1 MFSFRKDKR
10 SFTKKLMNDIQN
22 REKEESEIITIGKI
36 TPERQQKREV
46 ENTLAENREM
56 MQEKREEQKKEEQ
69 KTESQLFIINQ
80 AKIKMNSHIGTFK
93 VLNDVPTI
101 QDKPVG
107 TTVEKSPANFSL
119 FLDGFQVLSVT
130 GDWQDTGTA
139 KYQDNNALIKKS
151 TLMVTGKMP
160 PPSAPIETGKIEFID
175 SGQINVIEKINTSG
189 IPVPENENPDFDIK
203 ISLCKDGYSTV
214 VPMGILD
221 FENNYENAF
230 FAFEY
235 TLSSNDIDKL
245 TLEIIDEND
254 KTIYGENYVPEIII
268 PIGKKEN
275 VRTSLE
281 KGLKEFLKREGKPS
295 RIWEWMEVYRDFNI
309 SKNDYTKPGHYIL
322 FWNGFDIEGIYDSSI
337 FDKKTF
343 RARLTGTKGEKKKTA
358 EVSFRTEYAEV
369 NWVDVRID
377 QNNKR
382 IDTTLRVNLK
392 DGGAEGLSCG
402 SKTVRKSDYEEAA
415 QRMGVQNPIEEDFT
429 LTFCDWYKIP
439 QEVIEE
445 EQKEPIK
452 ERTKSFEELR
462 DMALE
467 GINKHWSRHA
477 GNIGGGVQIGE
488 DFYEVFVNAEQNEK
502 GMVAPRIIYFTNS
515 ENNNLNRSHNWFLS
529 RKLFYKVGYTYY
541 SNWEEYPKGSK
552 LYKNKGWN
560 YKNDSDEIRSFME
573 TSAHEIGH
581 KLLEDYGGKT
591 YSYKHKGSSTWGQ
604 SPLKGTTYP
613 ATGEID
619 LMKYA
624 DEDFLPEDF
633 YERVVLSKEDVIGIL
648 WLSKINIK

>member
-10 SFTKKLMNDIQN
+10 SFAKKLMNDIQK

-46 ENTLAENREM
+46 ENALAENREM

-107 TTVEKSPANFSL
+107 TTVEKSPANFS

-189 IPVPENENPDFDIK
+189 IPVPDNENPDFDIK

-245 TLEIIDEND
+245 TLDIIDEND
-254 KTIYGENYVPEIII
+254 KIIYREINLPEIII
-268 PIGKKEN
+268 SASKKEN
-275 VRTSLE
+275 VKTSLE
-281 KGLKEFLKREGKPS
+281 KGLKKFLKREGKPS
-295 RIWEWMEVYRDFNI
+295 RIWEWMEVYRDFAI

-322 FWNGFDIEGIYDSSI
+322 FWNGFDSEGIYDSSI

-343 RARLTGTKGEKKKTA
+343 RARLTGIKGEKKKTA

-392 DGGAEGLSCG
+392 DGGAEGLSPQEQ
-402 SKTVRKSDYEEAA
+402 SNIYEPAYT
-415 QRMGVQNPIEEDFT
+415 QTIYPWD
-429 LTFCDWYKIP
+429 KIP
-439 QEVIEE
+439 QKDIKKYK
-445 EQKEPIK
+445 KEPIK

-477 GNIGGGVQIGE
+477 GNIGEGVQIGE
-488 DFYEVFVNAEQNEK
+488 NFYEVFVNAEQNEK

-515 ENNNLNRSHNWFLS
+515 ENNNFNRSHNWFLS
-529 RKLFYKVGYTYY
+529 RKLFYKVGYVKE
-541 SNWEEYPKGSK
+541 NI
-552 LYKNKGWN
+552 WN
-560 YKNDSDEIRSFME
+560 YIDENKALLDFQE

-613 ATGEID
+613 KTGEID
-619 LMKYA
+619 LMKYT
-624 DEDFLPEDF
+624 DEDFLPKDF

-648 WLSKINIK
+648 WLTKINIK

>member
-80 AKIKMNSHIGTFK
+80 AKIKMNSHMGTFK

-107 TTVEKSPANFSL
+107 TTVEKSPANFS

-203 ISLCKDGYSTV
+203 IKVIKDSF
-214 VPMGILD
+214 VPLGIVD
-221 FENNYENAF
+221 FEGNQENKVIK
-230 FAFEY
+230 FEMKISGKGVNRWHLQIKSNGNLIKDIY
-235 TLSSNDIDKL
+235 SSSQ
-245 TLEIIDEND
+245 EIEP
-254 KTIYGENYVPEIII
+254 VPL
-268 PIGKKEN
+268 IGKAKKTNKKEETEI
-275 VRTSLE
+275 VE
-281 KGLKEFLKREGKPS
+281 IKRS
-295 RIWEWMEVYRDFNI
+295 WEAGIYLLD
-309 SKNDYTKPGHYIL
+309 
-322 FWNGFDIEGIYDSSI
+322 WNGFDNNNVYDSSI
-337 FDKKTF
+337 
-343 RARLTGTKGEKKKTA
+343 LTSPYGLEISIMGQA
-358 EVSFRTEYAEV
+358 EQVRKYHTDSVQMKYSQV

-392 DGGAEGLSCG
+392 DGGAEGLNCS

-415 QRMGVQNPIEEDFT
+415 QRMEVPNPIEEDFT
-429 LTFCDWYKIP
+429 LTFCDWHKIP
-439 QEVIEE
+439 QKEIEE

-452 ERTKSFEELR
+452 ERTRSFEDLERL
-462 DMALE
+462 ALE
-467 GINKHWSRHA
+467 GISYHWGRNRNHA
-477 GNIGGGVQIGE
+477 VAQNVKINSE
-488 DFYEVFVNAEQNEK
+488 KYEVFVNPINTQNK
-502 GMVAPRIIYFTNS
+502 AMDDVSLIYNTNNDWMRSGNPGTVTGIISAVGNIF
-515 ENNNLNRSHNWFLS
+515 S
-529 RKLFYKVGYTYY
+529 REAVCYNVGYIKGP
-541 SNWEEYPKGSK
+541 NKWEYR
-552 LYKNKGWN
+552 
-560 YKNDSDEIRSFME
+560 DEQYEDVIFKF
-573 TSAHEIGH
+573 TTAHEIGH
-581 KLLEDYGGKT
+581 EILKAFGDVY
-591 YSYKHKGSSTWGQ
+591 YSYGHKGSVNTVTQ
-604 SPLKGTTYP
+604 EIKNNAPEYP
-613 ATGEID
+613 STGEID
-619 LMKYA
+619 IIPYYPSSPPVSIYNRTVAL
-624 DEDFLPEDF
+624 
-633 YERVVLSKEDVIGIL
+633 ERDVLGLI
-648 WLSKINIK
+648 WLTKINVK

>member
-10 SFTKKLMNDIQN
+10 SFAKKLMNDIQN

-107 TTVEKSPANFSL
+107 TTVEKSPANFS

-235 TLSSNDIDKL
+235 TLSSNDIDQL
-245 TLEIIDEND
+245 TLHIIDEND
-254 KTIYGENYVPEIII
+254 EIIYRENYVPEIII

-281 KGLKEFLKREGKPS
+281 KGLKEFLKREGKSS
-295 RIWEWMEVYRDFNI
+295 RIWEWMKVYRDFNI
-309 SKNDYTKPGHYIL
+309 PKNDYTKPGHYIL
-322 FWNGFDIEGIYDSSI
+322 FWDGFDGEGIYDSSI

-343 RARLTGTKGEKKKTA
+343 RARLTGIKGEKKKTA

-415 QRMGVQNPIEEDFT
+415 QRMGVQNPIKEDFT

-529 RKLFYKVGYTYY
+529 RKLFYKVGYV
-541 SNWEEYPKGSK
+541 KGNIWK
-552 LYKNKGWN
+552 YIDENKALL
-560 YKNDSDEIRSFME
+560 DFQE

-624 DEDFLPEDF
+624 DEDFLPKDF

>member
-56 MQEKREEQKKEEQ
+56 MQKKREEQKKEEQ

-245 TLEIIDEND
+245 TLDIIDEND
-254 KTIYGENYVPEIII
+254 KIIYREINLPEIII
-268 PIGKKEN
+268 SASKKEN
-275 VRTSLE
+275 VKTSLE
-281 KGLKEFLKREGKPS
+281 KGLKKFLKREGKPS
-295 RIWEWMEVYRDFNI
+295 RIWEWMEVYRDFAI

-322 FWNGFDIEGIYDSSI
+322 FWNGFDSEGIYDSSI

-343 RARLTGTKGEKKKTA
+343 RARLTGIKGEKKKTA

-392 DGGAEGLSCG
+392 DGGAEGLSPQEQ
-402 SKTVRKSDYEEAA
+402 SNIYEPAYT
-415 QRMGVQNPIEEDFT
+415 QTIYPWD
-429 LTFCDWYKIP
+429 KIP
-439 QEVIEE
+439 QKDIKKYK
-445 EQKEPIK
+445 KEPIK

-477 GNIGGGVQIGE
+477 GNIGEGVQIGE
-488 DFYEVFVNAEQNEK
+488 NFYEVFVNAEQNEK

-515 ENNNLNRSHNWFLS
+515 ENNNFNRSHNWFLS
-529 RKLFYKVGYTYY
+529 RKLFYKVGYVKE
-541 SNWEEYPKGSK
+541 NI
-552 LYKNKGWN
+552 WN
-560 YKNDSDEIRSFME
+560 YIDENKALLDFQE

-613 ATGEID
+613 KTGEID
-619 LMKYA
+619 LMKYT
-624 DEDFLPEDF
+624 DEDFLPKDF

-648 WLSKINIK
+648 WLTKINIK

>member
-1 MFSFRKDKR
+1 MFSFRKNKR
-10 SFTKKLMNDIQN
+10 SFAKKLMNDIQN

-107 TTVEKSPANFSL
+107 TMVEKSPANFSL
-119 FLDGFQVLSVT
+119 FLDGFQVLSVI

-221 FENNYENAF
+221 FENKYENAF

-245 TLEIIDEND
+245 TLDIIDEND
-254 KTIYGENYVPEIII
+254 KIIYREINLPEIII
-268 PIGKKEN
+268 SASKKEN
-275 VRTSLE
+275 VKTSLE

-295 RIWEWMEVYRDFNI
+295 RIWEWMEVYRDFAI

-322 FWNGFDIEGIYDSSI
+322 FWNGFDSEGIYDSSI

-343 RARLTGTKGEKKKTA
+343 RARLTGIKGEKKKTA

-392 DGGAEGLSCG
+392 DGGAEGLSPQEQ
-402 SKTVRKSDYEEAA
+402 SNIYEPAYT
-415 QRMGVQNPIEEDFT
+415 QTIYPWD
-429 LTFCDWYKIP
+429 KIP
-439 QEVIEE
+439 QKDIKKYK
-445 EQKEPIK
+445 KEPIK

-477 GNIGGGVQIGE
+477 GNIGEGVQIGE
-488 DFYEVFVNAEQNEK
+488 NFYEVFVNAEQNEK

-515 ENNNLNRSHNWFLS
+515 ENNNFNRSHNWFLS
-529 RKLFYKVGYTYY
+529 RKLFYKVGYVKE
-541 SNWEEYPKGSK
+541 NI
-552 LYKNKGWN
+552 WN
-560 YKNDSDEIRSFME
+560 YIDENKALLDFQE

-613 ATGEID
+613 KTGEID
-619 LMKYA
+619 LMKYT
-624 DEDFLPEDF
+624 DEDFLPKDF

-648 WLSKINIK
+648 WLTKINIK

>member
-10 SFTKKLMNDIQN
+10 SFAKKLMNDIQK

-46 ENTLAENREM
+46 ENALAENREM

-107 TTVEKSPANFSL
+107 TTVEKSPANFS

-189 IPVPENENPDFDIK
+189 IPVPDNENPDFDIK

-235 TLSSNDIDKL
+235 TLSSNDIDQL

-254 KTIYGENYVPEIII
+254 KFIYGENYVPEIII
-268 PIGKKEN
+268 SASKKEN

-295 RIWEWMEVYRDFNI
+295 RIWKWMEVYRDFNI

-322 FWNGFDIEGIYDSSI
+322 FWNGFDSEGIYDSSI

-343 RARLTGTKGEKKKTA
+343 RARLTGIKGEKKKTA

-382 IDTTLRVNLK
+382 IDTTLRVDLK
-392 DGGAEGLSCG
+392 DGGAEGLSPQEQ
-402 SKTVRKSDYEEAA
+402 SNIYEPAYT
-415 QRMGVQNPIEEDFT
+415 QTIYPWD
-429 LTFCDWYKIP
+429 KIP
-439 QEVIEE
+439 QSDIEE

-452 ERTKSFEELR
+452 ERTRSFQDLERLV
-462 DMALE
+462 LE
-467 GINKHWSRHA
+467 GISYHWGRNRNHA
-477 GNIGGGVQIGE
+477 VAKNVEINSE
-488 DFYEVFVNAEQNEK
+488 KYEVFVNPINTQNK
-502 GMVAPRIIYFTNS
+502 AMDDVSLIYNTNNDWMRS
-515 ENNNLNRSHNWFLS
+515 GNPGTVTGVISAIGNLFS
-529 RKLFYKVGYTYY
+529 RQAVCYNVGYIKD
-541 SNWEEYPKGSK
+541 SNGWEYVSEKHEDVIFK
-552 LYKNKGWN
+552 L
-560 YKNDSDEIRSFME
+560 
-573 TSAHEIGH
+573 TAAHEIGH
-581 KLLEDYGGKT
+581 EILKAFGDVY
-591 YSYKHKGSSTWGQ
+591 YSYGHKGTVNTVTQ
-604 SPLKGTTYP
+604 EIKDGTPEYP
-613 ATGEID
+613 STGEID
-619 LMKYA
+619 LMKYYQNYYDIPRTIA
-624 DEDFLPEDF
+624 SETD
-633 YERVVLSKEDVIGIL
+633 VLGLL
-648 WLSKINIK
+648 WLTKINVK

>member
-1 MFSFRKDKR
+1 MFSFRKNKR
-10 SFTKKLMNDIQN
+10 SFAKKLMNDIQK

-56 MQEKREEQKKEEQ
+56 MQKKREEQKKEEQ

-107 TTVEKSPANFSL
+107 TTVEKSPANFS
-119 FLDGFQVLSVT
+119 FLDGFQVLSVI

-221 FENNYENAF
+221 FENKYENAF

-245 TLEIIDEND
+245 TLDIIDEND
-254 KTIYGENYVPEIII
+254 KIIYREINLPEIII
-268 PIGKKEN
+268 SASKKEN

-295 RIWEWMEVYRDFNI
+295 RIWEWMKVYRDFNI
-309 SKNDYTKPGHYIL
+309 PKNDYTKPGHYIL
-322 FWNGFDIEGIYDSSI
+322 FWNGFDGEGIYDSSI

-343 RARLTGTKGEKKKTA
+343 RARLTGIKGEKKKTA

-382 IDTTLRVNLK
+382 IDTTLRVDLK
-392 DGGAEGLSCG
+392 DGGAEGLSPQEQ
-402 SKTVRKSDYEEAA
+402 SNIYEPAYT
-415 QRMGVQNPIEEDFT
+415 QTIYPWD
-429 LTFCDWYKIP
+429 KIP
-439 QEVIEE
+439 QSDIEE

-452 ERTKSFEELR
+452 ERTRSFQDLERLV
-462 DMALE
+462 LE
-467 GINKHWSRHA
+467 GISYHWGRNRNHA
-477 GNIGGGVQIGE
+477 VAKNVEINSE
-488 DFYEVFVNAEQNEK
+488 KYEVFVNPINTQNK
-502 GMVAPRIIYFTNS
+502 AMDDVSLIYNTNNDWMRS
-515 ENNNLNRSHNWFLS
+515 GNPGTVTGVISAIGNLFS
-529 RKLFYKVGYTYY
+529 RQAVCYNVGYIKN
-541 SNWEEYPKGSK
+541 SNGWDYIEEKYEDVDFK
-552 LYKNKGWN
+552 
-560 YKNDSDEIRSFME
+560 F
-573 TSAHEIGH
+573 TAAHEIGH
-581 KLLEDYGGKT
+581 EILKAFGDVY
-591 YSYKHKGSSTWGQ
+591 YSYGHKDTVNTVTQ
-604 SPLKGTTYP
+604 EIKDGTPEYP
-613 ATGEID
+613 STGEID
-619 LMKYA
+619 LMKYYQNYYDIPRTIA
-624 DEDFLPEDF
+624 SETD
-633 YERVVLSKEDVIGIL
+633 VLGLL
-648 WLSKINIK
+648 WLTKIKVK

>member
-10 SFTKKLMNDIQN
+10 SFAKKLMNDIQN

-56 MQEKREEQKKEEQ
+56 MQKKREEQKKEEQ

-245 TLEIIDEND
+245 TLDIIDEND
-254 KTIYGENYVPEIII
+254 KIIYREINLPEIII
-268 PIGKKEN
+268 SASKKEN
-275 VRTSLE
+275 VKTSLE
-281 KGLKEFLKREGKPS
+281 KGLKKFLKREGKPS
-295 RIWEWMEVYRDFNI
+295 RIWEWMEVYRDFAI

-322 FWNGFDIEGIYDSSI
+322 FWNGFDGEGIYDSSI

-392 DGGAEGLSCG
+392 DGGAEGLSPQEQ
-402 SKTVRKSDYEEAA
+402 SNIYEPAYT
-415 QRMGVQNPIEEDFT
+415 QTIYPWD
-429 LTFCDWYKIP
+429 KIP
-439 QEVIEE
+439 QKDIKKYK
-445 EQKEPIK
+445 KEPIK

-477 GNIGGGVQIGE
+477 GNIGEGVQIGE
-488 DFYEVFVNAEQNEK
+488 NFYEVFVNAEQNEK

-515 ENNNLNRSHNWFLS
+515 ENNNFNRSHNWFLS
-529 RKLFYKVGYTYY
+529 RKLFYKVGYVKE
-541 SNWEEYPKGSK
+541 NI
-552 LYKNKGWN
+552 WN
-560 YKNDSDEIRSFME
+560 YIDENKALLDFQE

-613 ATGEID
+613 KTGEID
-619 LMKYA
+619 LMKYT
-624 DEDFLPEDF
+624 DEDFLPKDF

-648 WLSKINIK
+648 WLTKINIK

>member
-56 MQEKREEQKKEEQ
+56 MQKKREEQKKEEQ

-203 ISLCKDGYSTV
+203 IKVIKDSF
-214 VPMGILD
+214 VPLGIVD
-221 FENNYENAF
+221 FEGNQENKVIK
-230 FAFEY
+230 FEMKISGKGVNRWHLQIKSNGNLIKDIY
-235 TLSSNDIDKL
+235 SSSQ
-245 TLEIIDEND
+245 EIEP
-254 KTIYGENYVPEIII
+254 VPL
-268 PIGKKEN
+268 IGKAKKTNKKEETEI
-275 VRTSLE
+275 VE
-281 KGLKEFLKREGKPS
+281 IKRS
-295 RIWEWMEVYRDFNI
+295 WEAGIYLLD
-309 SKNDYTKPGHYIL
+309 
-322 FWNGFDIEGIYDSSI
+322 WNGFDNNNVYDSSI
-337 FDKKTF
+337 
-343 RARLTGTKGEKKKTA
+343 LTSPYGLEISIMGQA
-358 EVSFRTEYAEV
+358 EQVRKYHTDSVQMKYSQV

-392 DGGAEGLSCG
+392 DGGAEGLNCS

-415 QRMGVQNPIEEDFT
+415 QRMEVQNPIEEDFT
-429 LTFCDWYKIP
+429 LTFCDWHKIP
-439 QEVIEE
+439 QKEIEE

-452 ERTKSFEELR
+452 ERTRSFEDLERL
-462 DMALE
+462 ALE
-467 GINKHWSRHA
+467 GISYHWGRNRNHA
-477 GNIGGGVQIGE
+477 VAQNVKINSE
-488 DFYEVFVNAEQNEK
+488 KYEVFVNPINTQNK
-502 GMVAPRIIYFTNS
+502 AMDDVSLIYNTNNDWMRSGNPGTVTGIISAVGNIF
-515 ENNNLNRSHNWFLS
+515 S
-529 RKLFYKVGYTYY
+529 REAVCYNVGYIKGP
-541 SNWEEYPKGSK
+541 NKWEYR
-552 LYKNKGWN
+552 
-560 YKNDSDEIRSFME
+560 DEQYEDVIFKF
-573 TSAHEIGH
+573 TTAHEIGH
-581 KLLEDYGGKT
+581 EILKAFGDVY
-591 YSYKHKGSSTWGQ
+591 YSYGHKGSVNTVTQ
-604 SPLKGTTYP
+604 EIKNNAPEYP
-613 ATGEID
+613 STGEID
-619 LMKYA
+619 IIPYYPSSPPVSIYNRTVAL
-624 DEDFLPEDF
+624 
-633 YERVVLSKEDVIGIL
+633 ERDVLGLI
-648 WLSKINIK
+648 WLTKINVK

>member
-22 REKEESEIITIGKI
+22 REKEESEIITIGKN

-56 MQEKREEQKKEEQ
+56 MQKKREEQKKEEQ

-245 TLEIIDEND
+245 TLDIIDEND
-254 KTIYGENYVPEIII
+254 KIIYREINLPEIII
-268 PIGKKEN
+268 SASKKEN
-275 VRTSLE
+275 VKTSLE
-281 KGLKEFLKREGKPS
+281 KGLKKFLKREGKPS
-295 RIWEWMEVYRDFNI
+295 RIWEWMEVYRDFAI

-322 FWNGFDIEGIYDSSI
+322 FWNGFDSEGIYDSSI

-343 RARLTGTKGEKKKTA
+343 RARLTGIKGEKKKTA

-392 DGGAEGLSCG
+392 DGGAEGLSPQEQ
-402 SKTVRKSDYEEAA
+402 SNIYEPAYT
-415 QRMGVQNPIEEDFT
+415 QTIYPWD
-429 LTFCDWYKIP
+429 KIP
-439 QEVIEE
+439 QKDIKKYK
-445 EQKEPIK
+445 KEPIK

-477 GNIGGGVQIGE
+477 GNIGEGVQIGE
-488 DFYEVFVNAEQNEK
+488 NFYEVFVNAEQNEK

-515 ENNNLNRSHNWFLS
+515 ENNNFNRSHNWFLS
-529 RKLFYKVGYTYY
+529 RKLFYKVGYVKE
-541 SNWEEYPKGSK
+541 NI
-552 LYKNKGWN
+552 WN
-560 YKNDSDEIRSFME
+560 YIDENKALLDFQE

-613 ATGEID
+613 KTGEID
-619 LMKYA
+619 LMKYT
-624 DEDFLPEDF
+624 DEDFLPKDF

-648 WLSKINIK
+648 WLTKINIK

>member
-10 SFTKKLMNDIQN
+10 SFAKKLMNDIQN

-56 MQEKREEQKKEEQ
+56 MQKKREEQKKEEQ

-221 FENNYENAF
+221 FENKYENAF

-245 TLEIIDEND
+245 TLDIIDEND
-254 KTIYGENYVPEIII
+254 KIIYREINLPEIII
-268 PIGKKEN
+268 SASKKEN
-275 VRTSLE
+275 VKTSLE

-322 FWNGFDIEGIYDSSI
+322 FWNGFDSEGIYDSSI

-343 RARLTGTKGEKKKTA
+343 RARLTGIKGEKKKTA

-377 QNNKR
+377 RNNKR

-392 DGGAEGLSCG
+392 DGGAEGLSPQEQ
-402 SKTVRKSDYEEAA
+402 SNIYEPAYT
-415 QRMGVQNPIEEDFT
+415 QTIYPWD
-429 LTFCDWYKIP
+429 KIP
-439 QEVIEE
+439 QKTIEKY
-445 EQKEPIK
+445 QKEPIK
-452 ERTKSFEELR
+452 ERTRSFQDLERLV
-462 DMALE
+462 LE
-467 GINKHWSRHA
+467 GISYHWGRNRNHA
-477 GNIGGGVQIGE
+477 
-488 DFYEVFVNAEQNEK
+488 
-502 GMVAPRIIYFTNS
+502 VAKNVEINS
-515 ENNNLNRSHNWFLS
+515 EKYECYTSAVNSKENSMNPVSLIYNTNNEWGRSGNPGILA
-529 RKLFYKVGYTYY
+529 KVFYNVGYIEY
-541 SNWEEYPKGSK
+541 SNIWGYQ
-552 LYKNKGWN
+552 
-560 YKNDSDEIRSFME
+560 DEASVDVEFKE

-581 KLLEDYGGKT
+581 EILRNYGGMI
-591 YSYKHKGSSTWGQ
+591 YSWQHKGSSYLLPQDKKPTKDNDK
-604 SPLKGTTYP
+604 SVIVIKNYTHIDNYP
-613 ATGEID
+613 SSFGEYYPTTGEID
-619 LMKYA
+619 LMKYYHS
-624 DEDFLPEDF
+624 LSPENKIIAYPDSSRTVAS
-633 YERVVLSKEDVIGIL
+633 EKDILGLL
-648 WLSKINIK
+648 WLSKIEIK

>member
-56 MQEKREEQKKEEQ
+56 MQKKREEQKKEEQ

-175 SGQINVIEKINTSG
+175 SGQTNVIEKINTSG

-245 TLEIIDEND
+245 TLDIIDEND
-254 KTIYGENYVPEIII
+254 KIIYREINLPEIII
-268 PIGKKEN
+268 SASKKEN
-275 VRTSLE
+275 VKTSLE
-281 KGLKEFLKREGKPS
+281 KGLKKFLKREGKPS
-295 RIWEWMEVYRDFNI
+295 RIWEWMEVYRDFAI

-322 FWNGFDIEGIYDSSI
+322 FWNGFDSEGIYDSSI

-343 RARLTGTKGEKKKTA
+343 RARLTGIKGEKKKTA

-392 DGGAEGLSCG
+392 DGGAEGLSPQEQ
-402 SKTVRKSDYEEAA
+402 SNIYEPAYT
-415 QRMGVQNPIEEDFT
+415 QTIYPWD
-429 LTFCDWYKIP
+429 KIP
-439 QEVIEE
+439 QKDIKKYK
-445 EQKEPIK
+445 KEPIK

-477 GNIGGGVQIGE
+477 GNIGEGVQIGE
-488 DFYEVFVNAEQNEK
+488 NFYEVFVNAEQNEK

-515 ENNNLNRSHNWFLS
+515 ENNNFNRSHNWFLS
-529 RKLFYKVGYTYY
+529 RKLFYKVGYVKE
-541 SNWEEYPKGSK
+541 NI
-552 LYKNKGWN
+552 WN
-560 YKNDSDEIRSFME
+560 YIDENKALLDFQE

-613 ATGEID
+613 KTGEID
-619 LMKYA
+619 LMKYT
-624 DEDFLPEDF
+624 DEDFLPKDF

-648 WLSKINIK
+648 WLTKINIK

>member
-1 MFSFRKDKR
+1 MFNFRKDKR
-10 SFTKKLMNDIQN
+10 SFAKKLMNDIQN

-56 MQEKREEQKKEEQ
+56 MQKKREEQKKEEQ

-119 FLDGFQVLSVT
+119 FLDGFQVLSVI

-245 TLEIIDEND
+245 TLDIIDEND
-254 KTIYGENYVPEIII
+254 KIIYREINLPEIII
-268 PIGKKEN
+268 SASKKEN

-295 RIWEWMEVYRDFNI
+295 RIWEWMEVYRDFAI
-309 SKNDYTKPGHYIL
+309 FKNDYTKPGHYIL
-322 FWNGFDIEGIYDSSI
+322 FWNGFDSEGIYDSSI

-343 RARLTGTKGEKKKTA
+343 RARLTGIKGEKKKTA

-392 DGGAEGLSCG
+392 DGGAEGLSPQEQ
-402 SKTVRKSDYEEAA
+402 SNIYEPAYT
-415 QRMGVQNPIEEDFT
+415 QTIYPWD
-429 LTFCDWYKIP
+429 KIP
-439 QEVIEE
+439 QKDIKKYK
-445 EQKEPIK
+445 KEPIK

-477 GNIGGGVQIGE
+477 GNIGEGVQIGE

-515 ENNNLNRSHNWFLS
+515 ENNNFNRSHNWFLS
-529 RKLFYKVGYTYY
+529 RKLFYKVGYVKE
-541 SNWEEYPKGSK
+541 NI
-552 LYKNKGWN
+552 WN
-560 YKNDSDEIRSFME
+560 YIDENKALLDFQE

-613 ATGEID
+613 KTGEID
-619 LMKYA
+619 LMKYT
-624 DEDFLPEDF
+624 DEDFLPKDF

-648 WLSKINIK
+648 WLTKINIK

>member
-1 MFSFRKDKR
+1 MFNFRKDKR
-10 SFTKKLMNDIQN
+10 SFAKKLMNDIQN

-203 ISLCKDGYSTV
+203 IKVIKDSF
-214 VPMGILD
+214 VPLGIVD
-221 FENNYENAF
+221 FEGNQENKVIK
-230 FAFEY
+230 FEMKISGKGVNRWHLQIKSNGNLIKDIY
-235 TLSSNDIDKL
+235 SSSQ
-245 TLEIIDEND
+245 EIEP
-254 KTIYGENYVPEIII
+254 VPL
-268 PIGKKEN
+268 IGKAKKTNKKEETEI
-275 VRTSLE
+275 VE
-281 KGLKEFLKREGKPS
+281 IKRS
-295 RIWEWMEVYRDFNI
+295 WEAGIYLLD
-309 SKNDYTKPGHYIL
+309 
-322 FWNGFDIEGIYDSSI
+322 WNGFDNNNVYDSSI
-337 FDKKTF
+337 
-343 RARLTGTKGEKKKTA
+343 LTSPYGLEISIMGQA
-358 EVSFRTEYAEV
+358 EQVRKYHTDSVQMKYSQV

-415 QRMGVQNPIEEDFT
+415 QRMGVQNPIKEDFT

-439 QEVIEE
+439 QKDIEKY
-445 EQKEPIK
+445 QKEPIK

-467 GINKHWSRHA
+467 GVNKHWSRHA

-502 GMVAPRIIYFTNS
+502 GMVAPRIIYQTNT
-515 ENNNLNRSHNWFLS
+515 EAGRS
-529 RKLFYKVGYTYY
+529 R
-541 SNWEEYPKGSK
+541 NWEASRILYFYEGYLYNNGTWEYEKANIED
-552 LYKNKGWN
+552 YQM
-560 YKNDSDEIRSFME
+560 I
-573 TSAHEIGH
+573 SAHEIGH
-581 KLLEDYGGKT
+581 EIILTFNGHIYSKT
-591 YSYKHKGSSTWGQ
+591 HKGTSHWSMIIQ
-604 SPLKGTTYP
+604 EEDKDATYIP
-613 ATGEID
+613 ETGEID
-619 LMKYA
+619 LMKYYKNYYDIPRTIA
-624 DEDFLPEDF
+624 SETD
-633 YERVVLSKEDVIGIL
+633 VLGLL
-648 WLSKINIK
+648 WLTKIEINEGY

>member
-10 SFTKKLMNDIQN
+10 SFAKKLMNDIQN

-107 TTVEKSPANFSL
+107 TTVEKSPANFS

-254 KTIYGENYVPEIII
+254 KTIYGENYIPEVII

-295 RIWEWMEVYRDFNI
+295 RIWEWMEVYRDFTI

-392 DGGAEGLSCG
+392 DGGAEGLSPQEQ
-402 SKTVRKSDYEEAA
+402 SNIYEPAYT
-415 QRMGVQNPIEEDFT
+415 QTIYPWD
-429 LTFCDWYKIP
+429 KIP
-439 QEVIEE
+439 QEVIEK

-452 ERTKSFEELR
+452 ERTRSFKDLERL
-462 DMALE
+462 ALE
-467 GINKHWSRHA
+467 GINYHWSRCTEHA
-477 GNIGGGVQIGE
+477 
-488 DFYEVFVNAEQNEK
+488 
-502 GMVAPRIIYFTNS
+502 VAKNVEINS
-515 ENNNLNRSHNWFLS
+515 EKYECYTSAVNSKENSMNPVSLIYNTNNEWGRSGNPGILA
-529 RKLFYKVGYTYY
+529 KVFYNVGYIEY
-541 SNWEEYPKGSK
+541 SNNWGYQDDASE
-552 LYKNKGWN
+552 
-560 YKNDSDEIRSFME
+560 DDEFKE

-581 KLLEDYGGKT
+581 EILRNYGGMI
-591 YSYKHKGSSTWGQ
+591 YSWQHKGSSYLLPQDKKPTKDNDK
-604 SPLKGTTYP
+604 SVIVIKNYTHIDNYP
-613 ATGEID
+613 SSFGEYYPTTGEID
-619 LMKYA
+619 LMKYYHS
-624 DEDFLPEDF
+624 LSPENKIIAYPDSSRTVAS
-633 YERVVLSKEDVIGIL
+633 EKDLLGLL
-648 WLSKINIK
+648 WLSKIEIK

>member
-56 MQEKREEQKKEEQ
+56 MQKKREEQKKEEQ

-80 AKIKMNSHIGTFK
+80 AKIKMNSHMGTFK

-107 TTVEKSPANFSL
+107 TTVEKSPANFS

-203 ISLCKDGYSTV
+203 IKVIKDSF
-214 VPMGILD
+214 VPLGIVD
-221 FENNYENAF
+221 FEGNQENKVIK
-230 FAFEY
+230 FEMKISGKGVNRWHLQIKSNGNLIKDIY
-235 TLSSNDIDKL
+235 SSSQ
-245 TLEIIDEND
+245 EIEP
-254 KTIYGENYVPEIII
+254 VPL
-268 PIGKKEN
+268 IGKAKKTNKKEETEI
-275 VRTSLE
+275 VE
-281 KGLKEFLKREGKPS
+281 IKRS
-295 RIWEWMEVYRDFNI
+295 WEAGIYLLD
-309 SKNDYTKPGHYIL
+309 
-322 FWNGFDIEGIYDSSI
+322 WNGFDNNNVYDSSI
-337 FDKKTF
+337 
-343 RARLTGTKGEKKKTA
+343 LTSPYGLEISIMGQA
-358 EVSFRTEYAEV
+358 EQVRKYHTDSVQMKYSQV

-392 DGGAEGLSCG
+392 DGGAEGLNCS

-415 QRMGVQNPIEEDFT
+415 QRMEVQNPIEEDFT
-429 LTFCDWYKIP
+429 LTFCDWHKIP
-439 QEVIEE
+439 QKEIEE

-452 ERTKSFEELR
+452 ERTRSFEDLERL
-462 DMALE
+462 ALE
-467 GINKHWSRHA
+467 GISYHWGRNRNHA
-477 GNIGGGVQIGE
+477 VAQNVKINSE
-488 DFYEVFVNAEQNEK
+488 KYEVFVNPINTQNK
-502 GMVAPRIIYFTNS
+502 AMDDVSLIYNTNNDWMRSGNPGTVTGIISAVGNIF
-515 ENNNLNRSHNWFLS
+515 S
-529 RKLFYKVGYTYY
+529 REAVCYNVGYIKGP
-541 SNWEEYPKGSK
+541 NKWEYR
-552 LYKNKGWN
+552 
-560 YKNDSDEIRSFME
+560 DEQYEDVIFKF
-573 TSAHEIGH
+573 TTAHEIGH
-581 KLLEDYGGKT
+581 EILKAFGDVY
-591 YSYKHKGSSTWGQ
+591 YSYGHKGSVNTVTQ
-604 SPLKGTTYP
+604 EIKNNAPEYP
-613 ATGEID
+613 STGEID
-619 LMKYA
+619 IIPYYPSSPPVSIYNRTVAL
-624 DEDFLPEDF
+624 
-633 YERVVLSKEDVIGIL
+633 ERDVLGLI
-648 WLSKINIK
+648 WLTKINVK

>member
-1 MFSFRKDKR
+1 MLSFRKDKR

-56 MQEKREEQKKEEQ
+56 MQKKREEQKKEEQ

-245 TLEIIDEND
+245 TLDIIDEND
-254 KTIYGENYVPEIII
+254 KIIYREINLPEIII
-268 PIGKKEN
+268 SASKKEN
-275 VRTSLE
+275 VKTSLE
-281 KGLKEFLKREGKPS
+281 KGLKKFLKREGKPS
-295 RIWEWMEVYRDFNI
+295 RIWEWMEVYRDFAI

-322 FWNGFDIEGIYDSSI
+322 FWNGFDSEGIYDSSI

-343 RARLTGTKGEKKKTA
+343 RARLTGIKGEKKKTA

-392 DGGAEGLSCG
+392 DGGAEGLSPQEQ
-402 SKTVRKSDYEEAA
+402 SNIYEPAYT
-415 QRMGVQNPIEEDFT
+415 QTIYPWD
-429 LTFCDWYKIP
+429 KIP
-439 QEVIEE
+439 QKDIKKYK
-445 EQKEPIK
+445 KEPIK

-477 GNIGGGVQIGE
+477 GNIGEGVQIGE
-488 DFYEVFVNAEQNEK
+488 NFYEVFVNAEQNEK

-515 ENNNLNRSHNWFLS
+515 ENNNFNRSHNWFLS
-529 RKLFYKVGYTYY
+529 RKLFYKVGYVKE
-541 SNWEEYPKGSK
+541 NI
-552 LYKNKGWN
+552 WN
-560 YKNDSDEIRSFME
+560 YIDENKALLDFQE

-613 ATGEID
+613 KTGEID
-619 LMKYA
+619 LMKYT
-624 DEDFLPEDF
+624 DEDFLPKDF

-648 WLSKINIK
+648 WLTKINIK

>member
-10 SFTKKLMNDIQN
+10 SFAKKLMNDIQN

-80 AKIKMNSHIGTFK
+80 AKIKMNSHMGTFK

-107 TTVEKSPANFSL
+107 TTVEKSPANFS

-221 FENNYENAF
+221 FENKYENAF

-268 PIGKKEN
+268 SASKKEN
-275 VRTSLE
+275 VKTSLE

-309 SKNDYTKPGHYIL
+309 SKDDYTKPGHYIL
-322 FWNGFDIEGIYDSSI
+322 FWNGFDSEGIYDSSI

-343 RARLTGTKGEKKKTA
+343 RARLTGIKGEKKKTA

-382 IDTTLRVNLK
+382 IDTTLRVDLK
-392 DGGAEGLSCG
+392 DGGAEGLSPQEQ
-402 SKTVRKSDYEEAA
+402 SNIYEPAYT
-415 QRMGVQNPIEEDFT
+415 QTIYPWD
-429 LTFCDWYKIP
+429 KIP
-439 QEVIEE
+439 QSDIRR

-452 ERTKSFEELR
+452 ERTRSFQDLERL
-462 DMALE
+462 ALE
-467 GINKHWSRHA
+467 GISYHWGRNRNHTVAKNVEINS
-477 GNIGGGVQIGE
+477 E
-488 DFYEVFVNAEQNEK
+488 KYEVFVNPINTQNK
-502 GMVAPRIIYFTNS
+502 AMDDVSLIYNTN
-515 ENNNLNRSHNWFLS
+515 NDWMRSGNPGTVTGFISAVGNIFS
-529 RKLFYKVGYTYY
+529 REAVCYNVGYIKD
-541 SNWEEYPKGSK
+541 SNGWEYVSEKHEDVIFK
-552 LYKNKGWN
+552 L
-560 YKNDSDEIRSFME
+560 
-573 TSAHEIGH
+573 TAAHEIGH
-581 KLLEDYGGKT
+581 EILKAFGDVY
-591 YSYKHKGSSTWGQ
+591 YSYGHKDTVNTVTQKIKDGI
-604 SPLKGTTYP
+604 PKYP
-613 ATGEID
+613 STGEID
-619 LMKYA
+619 LMKYYQNYYDIPRTIA
-624 DEDFLPEDF
+624 SKTD
-633 YERVVLSKEDVIGIL
+633 VLGLL
-648 WLSKINIK
+648 WLTKIKIK

>member
-10 SFTKKLMNDIQN
+10 SFAKKLMNDIQN

-245 TLEIIDEND
+245 TLDIIDEND
-254 KTIYGENYVPEIII
+254 KIIYREINLPEIII
-268 PIGKKEN
+268 SASKKEN
-275 VRTSLE
+275 VKTSLE
-281 KGLKEFLKREGKPS
+281 KGLKKFLKREGKPS
-295 RIWEWMEVYRDFNI
+295 RIWEWMEVYRDFAI

-322 FWNGFDIEGIYDSSI
+322 FWNGFDSEGIYDSSI

-343 RARLTGTKGEKKKTA
+343 RARLTGIKGEKKKTA

-392 DGGAEGLSCG
+392 DGGAEGLSPQEQ
-402 SKTVRKSDYEEAA
+402 SNIYEPAYT
-415 QRMGVQNPIEEDFT
+415 QTIYPWD
-429 LTFCDWYKIP
+429 KIP
-439 QEVIEE
+439 QSDIKKHK
-445 EQKEPIK
+445 KEPIK

-477 GNIGGGVQIGE
+477 GNIGEGVQIGE
-488 DFYEVFVNAEQNEK
+488 NFYEVFVNAEQNEK

-515 ENNNLNRSHNWFLS
+515 ENNNFNRSHNWFLS
-529 RKLFYKVGYTYY
+529 RKLFYKVGYVKE
-541 SNWEEYPKGSK
+541 NI
-552 LYKNKGWN
+552 WN
-560 YKNDSDEIRSFME
+560 YIDENKALLDFQE

-613 ATGEID
+613 KTGEID
-619 LMKYA
+619 LMKYT
-624 DEDFLPEDF
+624 DEDFLPKDF

-648 WLSKINIK
+648 WLTKINIK

>member
-1 MFSFRKDKR
+1 MFNFRKDKR
-10 SFTKKLMNDIQN
+10 SFAKKLMNDIQN

-80 AKIKMNSHIGTFK
+80 AKIKMNSHMGTFK

-107 TTVEKSPANFSL
+107 TTVEKSPANFS

-203 ISLCKDGYSTV
+203 IKVIKDSF
-214 VPMGILD
+214 VPLGIVD
-221 FENNYENAF
+221 FEGNQENKVIK
-230 FAFEY
+230 FEMKISGKGVNRWHLQIKSNGNLIKDIY
-235 TLSSNDIDKL
+235 SSSQ
-245 TLEIIDEND
+245 EIEP
-254 KTIYGENYVPEIII
+254 VPL
-268 PIGKKEN
+268 IGKAKKTNKKEETEI
-275 VRTSLE
+275 VE
-281 KGLKEFLKREGKPS
+281 IKRS
-295 RIWEWMEVYRDFNI
+295 WEAGIYLLD
-309 SKNDYTKPGHYIL
+309 
-322 FWNGFDIEGIYDSSI
+322 WNGFDNNNVYDSSI
-337 FDKKTF
+337 
-343 RARLTGTKGEKKKTA
+343 LTSPYGLEISIMGQA
-358 EVSFRTEYAEV
+358 EQVRKYHTDSVQMKYSQV

-392 DGGAEGLSCG
+392 DGGAEGLNCS

-415 QRMGVQNPIEEDFT
+415 QRMEVQNPIEEDFT
-429 LTFCDWYKIP
+429 LTFCDWHKIP
-439 QEVIEE
+439 QKEIEE

-452 ERTKSFEELR
+452 ERTRSFEDLERL
-462 DMALE
+462 ALE
-467 GINKHWSRHA
+467 GISYHWGRNRNHA
-477 GNIGGGVQIGE
+477 VAQNVKINSE
-488 DFYEVFVNAEQNEK
+488 KYEVFVNPINTQNK
-502 GMVAPRIIYFTNS
+502 AMDDVSLIYNTNNDWMRSGNPGTVTGIISAVGNIF
-515 ENNNLNRSHNWFLS
+515 S
-529 RKLFYKVGYTYY
+529 REAVCYNVGYIKGP
-541 SNWEEYPKGSK
+541 NKWEYR
-552 LYKNKGWN
+552 
-560 YKNDSDEIRSFME
+560 DEQYEDVIFKF
-573 TSAHEIGH
+573 TTAHEIGH
-581 KLLEDYGGKT
+581 DILKAFGDVY
-591 YSYKHKGSSTWGQ
+591 YSYGHKGSVNTVTQ
-604 SPLKGTTYP
+604 EIKNNAPEYP
-613 ATGEID
+613 STGEID
-619 LMKYA
+619 IIPYYPSSPPVSIYNRTVAL
-624 DEDFLPEDF
+624 
-633 YERVVLSKEDVIGIL
+633 ERDVLGLI
-648 WLSKINIK
+648 WLTKINVK

>member
-1 MFSFRKDKR
+1 MFNFRKDKR
-10 SFTKKLMNDIQN
+10 SFAKKLMNDIQN

-46 ENTLAENREM
+46 ENTLAEIREM

-203 ISLCKDGYSTV
+203 IKVIKDSF
-214 VPMGILD
+214 VPLGIVD
-221 FENNYENAF
+221 FEGNQENKVIK
-230 FAFEY
+230 FEMKISGKGVNRWHLQIKSNGNLIKDIY
-235 TLSSNDIDKL
+235 SSSQ
-245 TLEIIDEND
+245 EIEP
-254 KTIYGENYVPEIII
+254 VPL
-268 PIGKKEN
+268 IGKAKKTNKKEETEI
-275 VRTSLE
+275 VE
-281 KGLKEFLKREGKPS
+281 IKRS
-295 RIWEWMEVYRDFNI
+295 WEAGIYLLD
-309 SKNDYTKPGHYIL
+309 
-322 FWNGFDIEGIYDSSI
+322 WNGFDNNNVYDSSI
-337 FDKKTF
+337 
-343 RARLTGTKGEKKKTA
+343 LTSPYGLEISIMGQA
-358 EVSFRTEYAEV
+358 EQVRKYHTDSVQMKYSQV

-415 QRMGVQNPIEEDFT
+415 QRMGVQNPIKEDFT

-439 QEVIEE
+439 QKDIEKY
-445 EQKEPIK
+445 QKEPIK

-467 GINKHWSRHA
+467 GVNKHWSRHA

-502 GMVAPRIIYFTNS
+502 GMVAPRIIYQTNT
-515 ENNNLNRSHNWFLS
+515 EAGRS
-529 RKLFYKVGYTYY
+529 R
-541 SNWEEYPKGSK
+541 NWEASRILYFYEGYLYNNGTWEYEKANIED
-552 LYKNKGWN
+552 YQM
-560 YKNDSDEIRSFME
+560 I
-573 TSAHEIGH
+573 SAHEIGH
-581 KLLEDYGGKT
+581 EIILTFNGHIYSKT
-591 YSYKHKGSSTWGQ
+591 HKGTSHWSMIIQ
-604 SPLKGTTYP
+604 EEDKDATYIP
-613 ATGEID
+613 ETGEID
-619 LMKYA
+619 LMKYYKNYYDIPRTIA
-624 DEDFLPEDF
+624 SETD
-633 YERVVLSKEDVIGIL
+633 VLGLL
-648 WLSKINIK
+648 WLTKIEINEGY

>member
-10 SFTKKLMNDIQN
+10 SFAKKLMNDIQN

-56 MQEKREEQKKEEQ
+56 MQKKREEQKKEEQ

-107 TTVEKSPANFSL
+107 TIVEKSPANFSL

-245 TLEIIDEND
+245 TLDIIDEND
-254 KTIYGENYVPEIII
+254 KIIYREINLPEIII
-268 PIGKKEN
+268 SASKKEN
-275 VRTSLE
+275 VKTSLE
-281 KGLKEFLKREGKPS
+281 KGLKKFLKREGKPS
-295 RIWEWMEVYRDFNI
+295 RIWEWMEVYRDFAI

-322 FWNGFDIEGIYDSSI
+322 FWNGFDSEGIYDSSI

-343 RARLTGTKGEKKKTA
+343 RARLTGIKGEKKKTA

-392 DGGAEGLSCG
+392 DGGAEGLSPQEQ
-402 SKTVRKSDYEEAA
+402 SNIYEPAYT
-415 QRMGVQNPIEEDFT
+415 QTIYPWD
-429 LTFCDWYKIP
+429 KIP
-439 QEVIEE
+439 QSDIKKHK
-445 EQKEPIK
+445 KEPIK

-477 GNIGGGVQIGE
+477 GNIGEGVQIGE
-488 DFYEVFVNAEQNEK
+488 NFYEVFVNAEQNEK

-515 ENNNLNRSHNWFLS
+515 ENNNFNRSHNWFLS
-529 RKLFYKVGYTYY
+529 RKLFYKVGYVKE
-541 SNWEEYPKGSK
+541 NI
-552 LYKNKGWN
+552 WN
-560 YKNDSDEIRSFME
+560 YIDENKALLDFQE

-613 ATGEID
+613 KTGEID
-619 LMKYA
+619 LMKYT
-624 DEDFLPEDF
+624 DEDFLPKDF

-648 WLSKINIK
+648 WLTKINIK

>member
-1 MFSFRKDKR
+1 VIRGKR
-10 SFTKKLMNDIQN
+10 
-22 REKEESEIITIGKI
+22 
-36 TPERQQKREV
+36 
-46 ENTLAENREM
+46 
-56 MQEKREEQKKEEQ
+56 
-69 KTESQLFIINQ
+69 
-80 AKIKMNSHIGTFK
+80 
-93 VLNDVPTI
+93 
-101 QDKPVG
+101 
-107 TTVEKSPANFSL
+107 
-119 FLDGFQVLSVT
+119 
-130 GDWQDTGTA
+130 
-139 KYQDNNALIKKS
+139 
-151 TLMVTGKMP
+151 P

-235 TLSSNDIDKL
+235 TLSSNDIDQL

-254 KTIYGENYVPEIII
+254 KFIYRENYVPEVIISAS
-268 PIGKKEN
+268 KKEN

-295 RIWEWMEVYRDFNI
+295 RIWKWMEVYRDFNI

-322 FWNGFDIEGIYDSSI
+322 FWNGFDGEGIYDSSI

-343 RARLTGTKGEKKKTA
+343 RAKLTGIKGEKKKTA
-358 EVSFRTEYAEV
+358 EVSFKTEYAEV

-392 DGGAEGLSCG
+392 DGGAEGLNCG

-415 QRMGVQNPIEEDFT
+415 QRMGVPNPIEEDFT

-439 QEVIEE
+439 QKVIEK

-467 GINKHWSRHA
+467 GINKYWSRHA

-488 DFYEVFVNAEQNEK
+488 DFYEVFVNAKQNEK

-515 ENNNLNRSHNWFLS
+515 ENNNFNRSHNWFLS
-529 RKLFYKVGYTYY
+529 RKLFYKVGYIYDEE
-541 SNWEEYPKGSK
+541 WEYREENLGTKV
-552 LYKNKGWN
+552 
-560 YKNDSDEIRSFME
+560 FME

-581 KLLEDYGGKT
+581 KLLEDYGGKE

-613 ATGEID
+613 KTGEID

-624 DEDFLPEDF
+624 DEVFLPKDF

>member
-10 SFTKKLMNDIQN
+10 SFAKKLMNDIQN

-107 TTVEKSPANFSL
+107 TIVEKSPANFS
-119 FLDGFQVLSVT
+119 FLDGFQVLSVI

-175 SGQINVIEKINTSG
+175 SGQINVIEKINTNG

-203 ISLCKDGYSTV
+203 IKVIKDSF
-214 VPMGILD
+214 VPLGIVD
-221 FENNYENAF
+221 FEGNQENKVIK
-230 FAFEY
+230 FEMKISGKGVNRWHLQIKSNGNLIKDIY
-235 TLSSNDIDKL
+235 SSSQ
-245 TLEIIDEND
+245 EIEP
-254 KTIYGENYVPEIII
+254 VPL
-268 PIGKKEN
+268 IGKAKKTNKKEETEI
-275 VRTSLE
+275 VE
-281 KGLKEFLKREGKPS
+281 IKRS
-295 RIWEWMEVYRDFNI
+295 WEAGIYLLDWD
-309 SKNDYTKPGHYIL
+309 
-322 FWNGFDIEGIYDSSI
+322 GFDNNNVYDSSI
-337 FDKKTF
+337 
-343 RARLTGTKGEKKKTA
+343 LTSPYGLEISIMGQA
-358 EVSFRTEYAEV
+358 EQVRKYHTDSVQMKYSQV

-392 DGGAEGLSCG
+392 DGGAEGLNCS

-415 QRMGVQNPIEEDFT
+415 QRMEVQNPIEEDFT
-429 LTFCDWYKIP
+429 LTFCDWHKIP
-439 QEVIEE
+439 QKDIRR

-452 ERTKSFEELR
+452 ERTRSFQDLERL
-462 DMALE
+462 ALE
-467 GINKHWSRHA
+467 GISYHWGRNRNHA
-477 GNIGGGVQIGE
+477 VAKNVEINSE
-488 DFYEVFVNAEQNEK
+488 KYEVFVNPINTQSKAMDDISLIYNTNNDWMRS
-502 GMVAPRIIYFTNS
+502 GNPGTVTGIISAVGNIF
-515 ENNNLNRSHNWFLS
+515 S
-529 RKLFYKVGYTYY
+529 REAVCYNVGYIKHP
-541 SNWEEYPKGSK
+541 NKWEYIEEKHEDVDFK
-552 LYKNKGWN
+552 L
-560 YKNDSDEIRSFME
+560 
-573 TSAHEIGH
+573 TAAHEIGH
-581 KLLEDYGGKT
+581 EILKAFGDVY
-591 YSYKHKGSSTWGQ
+591 YSYGHKDTVNTVTQ
-604 SPLKGTTYP
+604 EIKDGTPEYP
-613 ATGEID
+613 STGEID
-619 LMKYA
+619 LMKYYQNYYDIPRTIA
-624 DEDFLPEDF
+624 SKTD
-633 YERVVLSKEDVIGIL
+633 VLGLL
-648 WLSKINIK
+648 WLTKIKIK

>member
-1 MFSFRKDKR
+1 MFNFRKDKR

-245 TLEIIDEND
+245 TLDIIDEND
-254 KTIYGENYVPEIII
+254 KIIYREINLPEIII
-268 PIGKKEN
+268 SASKKEN

-309 SKNDYTKPGHYIL
+309 SKDDYTKPGHYIL
-322 FWNGFDIEGIYDSSI
+322 FWNGFDSEGIYDSSI

-343 RARLTGTKGEKKKTA
+343 RARLTGIKGEKKKTA

-392 DGGAEGLSCG
+392 DGGAEGLSPQEQ
-402 SKTVRKSDYEEAA
+402 SNIYEPAYT
-415 QRMGVQNPIEEDFT
+415 QTIYPWD
-429 LTFCDWYKIP
+429 KIP
-439 QEVIEE
+439 REAIEKNK
-445 EQKEPIK
+445 KEPIK

-467 GINKHWSRHA
+467 GINKYWSRHA

-515 ENNNLNRSHNWFLS
+515 ENSNFNRSHNWFLS
-529 RKLFYKVGYTYY
+529 RKLFYKVGYIYDEE
-541 SNWEEYPKGSK
+541 WEYREENLGMK
-552 LYKNKGWN
+552 
-560 YKNDSDEIRSFME
+560 IFME

-613 ATGEID
+613 TTGEID

-624 DEDFLPEDF
+624 DEDFLPKDF

>member
-10 SFTKKLMNDIQN
+10 SFAKKLMNDIQN

-56 MQEKREEQKKEEQ
+56 MQKKREEQKKEEQ

-245 TLEIIDEND
+245 TLDIIDEND
-254 KTIYGENYVPEIII
+254 KIIYREINLPEIII
-268 PIGKKEN
+268 SASKKEN
-275 VRTSLE
+275 VKTSLE
-281 KGLKEFLKREGKPS
+281 KGLKKFLKREGKPS
-295 RIWEWMEVYRDFNI
+295 RIWEWMEVYRDFAI

-322 FWNGFDIEGIYDSSI
+322 FWNGFDSEGIYDSSI

-343 RARLTGTKGEKKKTA
+343 RARLTGIKGEKKKTA

-392 DGGAEGLSCG
+392 DGGAEGLSPQEQ
-402 SKTVRKSDYEEAA
+402 SNIYEPAYT
-415 QRMGVQNPIEEDFT
+415 QTIYPWD
-429 LTFCDWYKIP
+429 KIP
-439 QEVIEE
+439 QSDIKKHK
-445 EQKEPIK
+445 KEPIK

-477 GNIGGGVQIGE
+477 GNIGEGVQIGE
-488 DFYEVFVNAEQNEK
+488 NFYEVFVNAEQNEK

-515 ENNNLNRSHNWFLS
+515 ENNNFNRSHNWFLS
-529 RKLFYKVGYTYY
+529 RKLFYKVGYVKE
-541 SNWEEYPKGSK
+541 NI
-552 LYKNKGWN
+552 WN
-560 YKNDSDEIRSFME
+560 YIDENKALLDFQE

-613 ATGEID
+613 KTGEID
-619 LMKYA
+619 LMKYT
-624 DEDFLPEDF
+624 DEDFLPKDF

>member
-10 SFTKKLMNDIQN
+10 SFAKKLMNDIQN

-56 MQEKREEQKKEEQ
+56 MQKKREEQKKEEQ

-107 TTVEKSPANFSL
+107 TMVEKSPANFSL

-221 FENNYENAF
+221 FENKYENAF

-245 TLEIIDEND
+245 TLDIIDEND
-254 KTIYGENYVPEIII
+254 KIIYREINLPEIII
-268 PIGKKEN
+268 SASKKEN
-275 VRTSLE
+275 VKTSLE

-309 SKNDYTKPGHYIL
+309 SKDDYTKPGHYIL
-322 FWNGFDIEGIYDSSI
+322 FWNGFDGEGIYDSSI

-343 RARLTGTKGEKKKTA
+343 RARLTGIKGEKKKTA

-392 DGGAEGLSCG
+392 DGGAEGLSPQEQ
-402 SKTVRKSDYEEAA
+402 SNIYEPAYT
-415 QRMGVQNPIEEDFT
+415 QTIYPWD
-429 LTFCDWYKIP
+429 KIP
-439 QEVIEE
+439 QSDIKKHK
-445 EQKEPIK
+445 KEPIK

-477 GNIGGGVQIGE
+477 GNIGEGVQIGE
-488 DFYEVFVNAEQNEK
+488 NFYEVFVNAEQNEK

-515 ENNNLNRSHNWFLS
+515 ENNNFNRSHNWFLS
-529 RKLFYKVGYTYY
+529 RKLFYKVGYVKE
-541 SNWEEYPKGSK
+541 NI
-552 LYKNKGWN
+552 WN
-560 YKNDSDEIRSFME
+560 YIDENKALLDFQE

-613 ATGEID
+613 KTGEID
-619 LMKYA
+619 LMKYT
-624 DEDFLPEDF
+624 DEDFLPKDF

-648 WLSKINIK
+648 WLTKINIK

>member
-10 SFTKKLMNDIQN
+10 SFAKKLMNDIQN

-107 TTVEKSPANFSL
+107 TTVEKSPANFS

-254 KTIYGENYVPEIII
+254 KTIYGENYIPEVII

-295 RIWEWMEVYRDFNI
+295 RIWEWMEVYRDFTI

-392 DGGAEGLSCG
+392 DGGAEGLSPQEQ
-402 SKTVRKSDYEEAA
+402 SNIYEPAYT
-415 QRMGVQNPIEEDFT
+415 QTIYPWD
-429 LTFCDWYKIP
+429 KIP
-439 QEVIEE
+439 QEVIEK

-452 ERTKSFEELR
+452 ERTRSFKDLERL
-462 DMALE
+462 ALE
-467 GINKHWSRHA
+467 GINYHWSRCTEHA
-477 GNIGGGVQIGE
+477 
-488 DFYEVFVNAEQNEK
+488 
-502 GMVAPRIIYFTNS
+502 VAKNVEINS
-515 ENNNLNRSHNWFLS
+515 EKYECYTSAVNSKENSMNPVSLIYNTNNEWGRSGNPGILA
-529 RKLFYKVGYTYY
+529 KVFYNVGYIEY
-541 SNWEEYPKGSK
+541 SNNWGYQ
-552 LYKNKGWN
+552 
-560 YKNDSDEIRSFME
+560 DEASEDDEFKE

-581 KLLEDYGGKT
+581 EILRNYGGMI
-591 YSYKHKGSSTWGQ
+591 YSWQHKGSSYLLPQDKKPTKDNDK
-604 SPLKGTTYP
+604 SVIVIKNYTHIDNYP
-613 ATGEID
+613 SSFGEYYPTTGEID
-619 LMKYA
+619 LMKYYHS
-624 DEDFLPEDF
+624 LSPENKIIAYPDSSRTVAS
-633 YERVVLSKEDVIGIL
+633 EKDLLGLL
-648 WLSKINIK
+648 WLSKIEIK

>member
-10 SFTKKLMNDIQN
+10 SFAKKLMNDIQK

-46 ENTLAENREM
+46 ENALAENREM

-107 TTVEKSPANFSL
+107 TTVEKSPANFS
-119 FLDGFQVLSVT
+119 FLDGFLVLSVT

-189 IPVPENENPDFDIK
+189 IPVPDNENPDFDIK

-235 TLSSNDIDKL
+235 TLSSNDIDQL

-254 KTIYGENYVPEIII
+254 KFIYRENYVPEVIISAS
-268 PIGKKEN
+268 KKEN

-295 RIWEWMEVYRDFNI
+295 RIWKWMEVYRDFNI

-322 FWNGFDIEGIYDSSI
+322 FWNGFDGEGIYDSSI

-382 IDTTLRVNLK
+382 IDTTLRVDLK
-392 DGGAEGLSCG
+392 DGGAEGLSPQEQ
-402 SKTVRKSDYEEAA
+402 SNIYEPAYT
-415 QRMGVQNPIEEDFT
+415 QTIYPWD
-429 LTFCDWYKIP
+429 KIP
-439 QEVIEE
+439 QSDIEE

-452 ERTKSFEELR
+452 ERTRSFQDLERLV
-462 DMALE
+462 LE
-467 GINKHWSRHA
+467 GISYHWGRNRNHA
-477 GNIGGGVQIGE
+477 VAKNVEINSE
-488 DFYEVFVNAEQNEK
+488 KYEVFVNPINTQNK
-502 GMVAPRIIYFTNS
+502 AMDDVSLIYNTNNAWMRS
-515 ENNNLNRSHNWFLS
+515 GNPGTVTGVISAIGNLFS
-529 RKLFYKVGYTYY
+529 RQAVCYNVGYIKD
-541 SNWEEYPKGSK
+541 SNGWEYVSEKHEDVIFK
-552 LYKNKGWN
+552 L
-560 YKNDSDEIRSFME
+560 
-573 TSAHEIGH
+573 TAAHEIGH
-581 KLLEDYGGKT
+581 EILKAFGDVY
-591 YSYKHKGSSTWGQ
+591 YSYGHKGTVNTVTQ
-604 SPLKGTTYP
+604 EIKDGTPEYP
-613 ATGEID
+613 STGEID
-619 LMKYA
+619 LMKYYQNYYDIPRTIA
-624 DEDFLPEDF
+624 SETD
-633 YERVVLSKEDVIGIL
+633 VLGLL
-648 WLSKINIK
+648 WLTKINVK

>member
-1 MFSFRKDKR
+1 MFNFRKDKR
-10 SFTKKLMNDIQN
+10 SFAKKLMNDIQN

-80 AKIKMNSHIGTFK
+80 AKIKMNSHMGTFK

-107 TTVEKSPANFSL
+107 TTVEKSPANFS

-235 TLSSNDIDKL
+235 TLSSNDIDQL

-254 KTIYGENYVPEIII
+254 KFIYRENYVPEVIISAS
-268 PIGKKEN
+268 KKEN

-295 RIWEWMEVYRDFNI
+295 RIWKWMEVYRDFNI

-322 FWNGFDIEGIYDSSI
+322 FWNGFDGEGIYDSSI

-343 RARLTGTKGEKKKTA
+343 RAKLTGIKGEKKKTA
-358 EVSFRTEYAEV
+358 EVSFKTEYAEV

-392 DGGAEGLSCG
+392 DGGAEGLNCG

-415 QRMGVQNPIEEDFT
+415 QRMGVPNPIEEDFT

-439 QEVIEE
+439 QKVIEK

-467 GINKHWSRHA
+467 GINKYWSRHA

-488 DFYEVFVNAEQNEK
+488 DFYEVFVNAKQNEK

-515 ENNNLNRSHNWFLS
+515 ENNNFNRSHNWFLS
-529 RKLFYKVGYTYY
+529 RKLFYKVGYIYDEE
-541 SNWEEYPKGSK
+541 WEYREENLGTKV
-552 LYKNKGWN
+552 
-560 YKNDSDEIRSFME
+560 FME

-581 KLLEDYGGKT
+581 KLLEDYGGKE

-613 ATGEID
+613 KTGEID

-624 DEDFLPEDF
+624 DEVFLPKDF

>member
-10 SFTKKLMNDIQN
+10 SFAKKLMNDIQN

-107 TTVEKSPANFSL
+107 TTVEKSPANFS
-119 FLDGFQVLSVT
+119 FLDGFQVLSVI

-203 ISLCKDGYSTV
+203 IKVIKDSF
-214 VPMGILD
+214 VPLGIVD
-221 FENNYENAF
+221 FEGNQENKVIK
-230 FAFEY
+230 FEMKISGKGVNRWHLQIKSNGNLIKDIY
-235 TLSSNDIDKL
+235 SSSQ
-245 TLEIIDEND
+245 EIEP
-254 KTIYGENYVPEIII
+254 VPL
-268 PIGKKEN
+268 IGKAKKTNKKEETEI
-275 VRTSLE
+275 VE
-281 KGLKEFLKREGKPS
+281 IKRS
-295 RIWEWMEVYRDFNI
+295 WEAGIYLLD
-309 SKNDYTKPGHYIL
+309 
-322 FWNGFDIEGIYDSSI
+322 WNGFDNNNVYDSSI
-337 FDKKTF
+337 
-343 RARLTGTKGEKKKTA
+343 LTSPYGLEISIMGQA
-358 EVSFRTEYAEV
+358 EQVRKYHTDSVQMKYSQV

-392 DGGAEGLSCG
+392 DGGAEGLNCS

-415 QRMGVQNPIEEDFT
+415 QRMEVQNPIEEDFT
-429 LTFCDWYKIP
+429 LTFCDWHKIP
-439 QEVIEE
+439 QKEIEE

-452 ERTKSFEELR
+452 ERTRSFEDLERL
-462 DMALE
+462 ALE
-467 GINKHWSRHA
+467 GISYHWGRNRNHA
-477 GNIGGGVQIGE
+477 VAQNVKINSE
-488 DFYEVFVNAEQNEK
+488 KYEVFVNPINTQNK
-502 GMVAPRIIYFTNS
+502 AMDDVSLIYNTNNDWMRSGNPGTVTGIISAVGNIF
-515 ENNNLNRSHNWFLS
+515 S
-529 RKLFYKVGYTYY
+529 REAVCYNVGYIKGP
-541 SNWEEYPKGSK
+541 NKWEYR
-552 LYKNKGWN
+552 
-560 YKNDSDEIRSFME
+560 DEQYEDVIFKF
-573 TSAHEIGH
+573 TTAHEIGH
-581 KLLEDYGGKT
+581 EILKAFGDVY
-591 YSYKHKGSSTWGQ
+591 YSYGHKGSVNTVTQ
-604 SPLKGTTYP
+604 EIKNNAPEYP
-613 ATGEID
+613 STGEID
-619 LMKYA
+619 IIPYYPSSPPVSIYNRTVAL
-624 DEDFLPEDF
+624 
-633 YERVVLSKEDVIGIL
+633 ERDVLGLI
-648 WLSKINIK
+648 WLTKINVK

>member
-10 SFTKKLMNDIQN
+10 SFAKKLMNDIQK

-36 TPERQQKREV
+36 PPERQQKREV
-46 ENTLAENREM
+46 ENALAENREM

-189 IPVPENENPDFDIK
+189 IPVPDNENPDFDIK

-245 TLEIIDEND
+245 TLDIIDEND
-254 KTIYGENYVPEIII
+254 KIIYREINLPEIII
-268 PIGKKEN
+268 SASKKEN
-275 VRTSLE
+275 VKTSLE
-281 KGLKEFLKREGKPS
+281 KGLKKFLKREGKPS
-295 RIWEWMEVYRDFNI
+295 RIWEWMEVYRDFAI

-322 FWNGFDIEGIYDSSI
+322 FWNGFDSEGIYDSSI

-343 RARLTGTKGEKKKTA
+343 RARLTGIKGEKKKTA

-392 DGGAEGLSCG
+392 DGGAEGLSPQEQ
-402 SKTVRKSDYEEAA
+402 SNIYEPAYT
-415 QRMGVQNPIEEDFT
+415 QTIYPWD
-429 LTFCDWYKIP
+429 KIP
-439 QEVIEE
+439 QKDIKKYK
-445 EQKEPIK
+445 KEPIK

-477 GNIGGGVQIGE
+477 GNIGEGVQIGE
-488 DFYEVFVNAEQNEK
+488 NFYEVFVNAEQNEK

-515 ENNNLNRSHNWFLS
+515 ENNNFNRSHNWFLS
-529 RKLFYKVGYTYY
+529 RKLFYKVGYVKE
-541 SNWEEYPKGSK
+541 NI
-552 LYKNKGWN
+552 WN
-560 YKNDSDEIRSFME
+560 YIDENKALLDFQE

-613 ATGEID
+613 KTGEID
-619 LMKYA
+619 LMKYT
-624 DEDFLPEDF
+624 DEDFLPKDF

-648 WLSKINIK
+648 WLTKINIK

>member
-1 MFSFRKDKR
+1 MFSFRKNKR
-10 SFTKKLMNDIQN
+10 SFAKKLMNDIQN

-107 TTVEKSPANFSL
+107 TMVEKSPANFL
-119 FLDGFQVLSVT
+119 FLDGFQVLSVI

-221 FENNYENAF
+221 FENKYENAF

-235 TLSSNDIDKL
+235 TLSSNNIDQL

-254 KTIYGENYVPEIII
+254 KIIYGYIENYIPEVII

-281 KGLKEFLKREGKPS
+281 KGLKKFLKREGKPS

-309 SKNDYTKPGHYIL
+309 PKDDSQKPGHYIL
-322 FWNGFDIEGIYDSSI
+322 FWDGFDDEGIYDSSI

-343 RARLTGTKGEKKKTA
+343 RARLTGIKGEKKKTA

-392 DGGAEGLSCG
+392 DGGAEGLSCS

-415 QRMGVQNPIEEDFT
+415 QRMEVPNPIEEDFT

-439 QEVIEE
+439 QKDIKKYK
-445 EQKEPIK
+445 KEPIK
-452 ERTKSFEELR
+452 ERTRSFEDLERL
-462 DMALE
+462 ALE
-467 GINKHWSRHA
+467 GISYHWGRNRNHA
-477 GNIGGGVQIGE
+477 VAQNVKINSE
-488 DFYEVFVNAEQNEK
+488 KYEVFVNPINTQNK
-502 GMVAPRIIYFTNS
+502 AMDDVSLIYNTN
-515 ENNNLNRSHNWFLS
+515 NDWMRSGNPGTVTGFISAVGNIFS
-529 RKLFYKVGYTYY
+529 REAVCYNVGYIKGPKE
-541 SNWEEYPKGSK
+541 WEYIEEKHEDVDFK
-552 LYKNKGWN
+552 L
-560 YKNDSDEIRSFME
+560 
-573 TSAHEIGH
+573 TAAHEIGH
-581 KLLEDYGGKT
+581 EILKAFGDVY
-591 YSYKHKGSSTWGQ
+591 YSYGHKDTVNTVTQ
-604 SPLKGTTYP
+604 EIKDGTPEYP
-613 ATGEID
+613 STGEID
-619 LMKYA
+619 LMKYYKNYYDIPRTIA
-624 DEDFLPEDF
+624 SETD
-633 YERVVLSKEDVIGIL
+633 VLGLL
-648 WLSKINIK
+648 WLTKIKVK

>member
-1 MFSFRKDKR
+1 MFSFRKNKR
-10 SFTKKLMNDIQN
+10 SFAKKLMNDIQN

-46 ENTLAENREM
+46 ENALAENREM
-56 MQEKREEQKKEEQ
+56 MQKKREEQKKEEQ

-107 TTVEKSPANFSL
+107 TTVEKSPANFS

-235 TLSSNDIDKL
+235 TLSSNDIDQL

-254 KTIYGENYVPEIII
+254 KFIYRENYVPEVIISAS
-268 PIGKKEN
+268 KKEN

-295 RIWEWMEVYRDFNI
+295 RIWKWMEVYRDFNI

-322 FWNGFDIEGIYDSSI
+322 FWNGFDGEGIYDSSI

-343 RARLTGTKGEKKKTA
+343 RAKLTGIKGEKKKTA
-358 EVSFRTEYAEV
+358 EVSFKTEYAEV

-392 DGGAEGLSCG
+392 DGGAEGLNCG

-415 QRMGVQNPIEEDFT
+415 QRMGVPNPIEEDFT

-439 QEVIEE
+439 QKVIEK

-467 GINKHWSRHA
+467 GINKYWSRHA

-488 DFYEVFVNAEQNEK
+488 DFYEVFVNAKQNEK

-515 ENNNLNRSHNWFLS
+515 ENNNFNRSHNWFLS
-529 RKLFYKVGYTYY
+529 RKLFYKVGYIYDEE
-541 SNWEEYPKGSK
+541 WEYREENLGTKV
-552 LYKNKGWN
+552 
-560 YKNDSDEIRSFME
+560 FME

-581 KLLEDYGGKT
+581 KLLEDYGGKE

-613 ATGEID
+613 KTGEID

-624 DEDFLPEDF
+624 DEVFLPKDF

>member
-1 MFSFRKDKR
+1 MFSFRKNKR
-10 SFTKKLMNDIQN
+10 SFAKKLMNDIQN

-107 TTVEKSPANFSL
+107 TMVEKSPANFL
-119 FLDGFQVLSVT
+119 FLDGFQVLSVI

-221 FENNYENAF
+221 FENKYENAF

-235 TLSSNDIDKL
+235 TLSSNNIDKL
-245 TLEIIDEND
+245 TLDIIDEND
-254 KTIYGENYVPEIII
+254 KIIYREINLPEIII
-268 PIGKKEN
+268 SASKKEN
-275 VRTSLE
+275 VKTSLE

-309 SKNDYTKPGHYIL
+309 PKDDSQKPGHYIL
-322 FWNGFDIEGIYDSSI
+322 FWNGFDSEGIYDSSI

-343 RARLTGTKGEKKKTA
+343 RARLTGIKGEKKKTA

-382 IDTTLRVNLK
+382 IDTTLRVDLK
-392 DGGAEGLSCG
+392 DGGAEGLSPQEQ
-402 SKTVRKSDYEEAA
+402 SNIYEPAYT
-415 QRMGVQNPIEEDFT
+415 QTIYPWD
-429 LTFCDWYKIP
+429 KIP
-439 QEVIEE
+439 REAIEKNK
-445 EQKEPIK
+445 KEPIK
-452 ERTKSFEELR
+452 ERTRSFQDLERLV
-462 DMALE
+462 LE
-467 GINKHWSRHA
+467 GISYHWGRNRNHA
-477 GNIGGGVQIGE
+477 VAKNVEINSE
-488 DFYEVFVNAEQNEK
+488 KYEVFVNPINTQSKA
-502 GMVAPRIIYFTNS
+502 MDDISLIYNTNNDWMRS
-515 ENNNLNRSHNWFLS
+515 GNPGTVTGFISAIGNLFS
-529 RKLFYKVGYTYY
+529 REAVCYNVGYIKH
-541 SNWEEYPKGSK
+541 PKEWIYQDEKYEDVDFK
-552 LYKNKGWN
+552 L
-560 YKNDSDEIRSFME
+560 
-573 TSAHEIGH
+573 TAAHEIGH
-581 KLLEDYGGKT
+581 EILKAFGDVY
-591 YSYKHKGSSTWGQ
+591 YSYGHKGSVNTVTQ
-604 SPLKGTTYP
+604 KIKDDTPEYP
-613 ATGEID
+613 STGEID
-619 LMKYA
+619 LMKYYQNYYDIQRKIA
-624 DEDFLPEDF
+624 SEKD
-633 YERVVLSKEDVIGIL
+633 VLGL
-648 WLSKINIK
+648 LCMTKINL

>member
-10 SFTKKLMNDIQN
+10 SFAKKLMNDIQN

-107 TTVEKSPANFSL
+107 TTVEKSPANFS

-254 KTIYGENYVPEIII
+254 KTIYGENYIPEVII

-295 RIWEWMEVYRDFNI
+295 RIWEWMEVYRDFTI

-392 DGGAEGLSCG
+392 DGGAEGLSPQEQ
-402 SKTVRKSDYEEAA
+402 SNIYEPAYT
-415 QRMGVQNPIEEDFT
+415 QTIYPWD
-429 LTFCDWYKIP
+429 KIP
-439 QEVIEE
+439 QEVIEK

-452 ERTKSFEELR
+452 ERTRSFKDLERL
-462 DMALE
+462 ALE
-467 GINKHWSRHA
+467 GINYHWSRCTEHA
-477 GNIGGGVQIGE
+477 
-488 DFYEVFVNAEQNEK
+488 
-502 GMVAPRIIYFTNS
+502 VAKNVEINS
-515 ENNNLNRSHNWFLS
+515 EKYECYTSAVNSKENSMNPVSLIYNTNNEWGRSGNPGILA
-529 RKLFYKVGYTYY
+529 KVFYNVGYIEY
-541 SNWEEYPKGSK
+541 SNNWGYQ
-552 LYKNKGWN
+552 
-560 YKNDSDEIRSFME
+560 DEASEDDEFKE

-581 KLLEDYGGKT
+581 EILRNYGGMI
-591 YSYKHKGSSTWGQ
+591 YSWQHKGSSYLLPQDKKPTKDNDK
-604 SPLKGTTYP
+604 SVIVIKNYTHIDNYP
-613 ATGEID
+613 SSFGEYYPTTGEID
-619 LMKYA
+619 LMKYYHS
-624 DEDFLPEDF
+624 LSPENKIIAYPDSSRTVAS
-633 YERVVLSKEDVIGIL
+633 EKDILGLL
-648 WLSKINIK
+648 WLSKIEIK